1 MVKKG
6 KQERTVIHLEMNG
19 EHYYLGSLA
28 AIYHFSIVKPLGL
41 VMVRCATLVYS
52 HEKPYQNKHCIIRKG
67 VLLTISKKMTNEK
80 HNTPLFLLCFNS
92 FVFFNPKE
100 LWNT

>member
-28 AIYHFSIVKPLGL
+28 AIYQFFDSKTLGISYGSL
-41 VMVRCATLVYS
+41 RNFGLS

-67 VLLTISKKMTNEK
+67 VLLTISKKNDQ
-80 HNTPLFLLCFNS
+80 
-92 FVFFNPKE
+92 
-100 LWNT
+100 